1 MFNTCEVVDKVPSR
15 NEYLPKKKSIYYYF
29 YFAIIILSD

>member
-1 MFNTCEVVDKVPSR
+1 MFNTCEVVDKVPSH
-15 NEYLPKKKSIYYYF
+15 NEYLPKKSIYYYF